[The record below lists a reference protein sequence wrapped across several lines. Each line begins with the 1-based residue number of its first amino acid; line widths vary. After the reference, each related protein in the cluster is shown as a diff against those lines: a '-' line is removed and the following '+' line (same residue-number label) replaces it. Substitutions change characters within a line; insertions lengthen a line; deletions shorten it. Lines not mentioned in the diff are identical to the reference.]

1 MVWPTNDASV
11 ESYKDGWMDGWM
23 GFLIDEP
30 LDQLCDAFMR
40 ELRSKLQPHLLA

>member
-11 ESYKDGWMDGWM
+11 ESYKDGWM